1 MEMKRL
7 LNFFCQGG
15 CSVGGPSGPSI
26 NFFWQN
32 KLLLNGCHKL
42 FAADRRWKIRVEKCR
57 WVDMHLL
64 GGGWMGGCLLGG

>member
-1 MEMKRL
+1 M
-7 LNFFCQGG
+7 
-15 CSVGGPSGPSI
+15 GGPSGPSK

-42 FAADRRWKIRVEKCR
+42 FAADRRWKIRVENVGG
-57 WVDMHLL
+57 WISIGPM